1 VTEPSS
7 QKVEQVWETP
17 SHDEIVTLTAA
28 HVGAMETMDIDDVW
42 QQAGMHH
49 VLLRTIGRKSGN
61 EHKVAL
67 PTWRDAQ
74 DRRVVVASF
83 AGSAGHPAWYLNLAD
98 RDANPE
104 VLVKHQGGA
113 YWSVPDILDGDEYDA
128 TWALLTAD
136 RAWYDD
142 YQAKTDR
149 RIPLVAL
156 PETRPA

>member
-1 VTEPSS
+1 MRS
-7 QKVEQVWETP
+7 
-17 SHDEIVTLTAA
+17 
-28 HVGAMETMDIDDVW
+28 
-42 QQAGMHH
+42 QAGSSSSA
-49 VLLRTIGRKSGN
+49 LRLHLSGCG
-61 EHKVAL
+61 ESSV
-67 PTWRDAQ
+67 WRDTQ
-74 DRRVVVASF
+74 GRRIVVASF
-83 AGSAGHPAWYLNLAD
+83 AGAAGHPAWYLNLAD

-113 YWSVPDILDGDEYDA
+113 YWSVPDILEGDEYEQ

>member
-1 VTEPSS
+1 M
-7 QKVEQVWETP
+7 WETP

-49 VLLRTIGRKSGN
+49 VLVRTIGRKSGN

-83 AGSAGHPAWYLNLAD
+83 AGADGHPSWYLNLT
-98 RDANPE
+98 ANPE
-104 VLVKHQGGA
+104 AEIQVKA
-113 YWSVPDILDGDEYDA
+113 DVIPVTARTASDDEKPRVWKIVNEVWPNYDV
-128 TWALLTAD
+128 
-136 RAWYDD
+136 
-142 YQAKTDR
+142 YQTRTDR
-149 RIPLVAL
+149 PIPVVVLS
-156 PETRPA
+156 PT